1 MRVVITGGAGFLG
14 SHLCERLLR
23 DGHQVHCLDNL
34 STGSLDNL
42 AAGRGLV
49 SFRFQCQDVCKPI
62 AVHGEVDA
70 VVHLASPASPL
81 DYLRLPLATLRA
93 GSHGTER
100 ALALARAKKARFLF
114 ASTSEVYGDPRL
126 HPQPETY
133 CGHVNPIGPRSV
145 YDEAKRFGEA
155 LTMAWHHAHGVDTRI
170 VRIFNTYGPRMRP
183 ADGRVI
189 STFLRQALQGE
200 PLTIAGDGRQT
211 RSFCYVSD
219 LIEGLLRML
228 AISGPEAHQPVNLGN
243 DEEFSIQQVAEMI
256 LRLTGSCSPM
266 VSVPLPADDPR
277 VRRPVLDRARRLL
290 AWRPKVGLEDGLRR
304 TLDWFAQVVPSIAA
318 GEVRVPAA

>member
-34 STGSLDNL
+34 STGRLENI
-42 AAGRGLV
+42 AAGRGSV
-49 SFRFQCQDVCKPI
+49 GFRFQCQDVCKPI

-93 GSHGTER
+93 GSQGTER

-114 ASTSEVYGDPRL
+114 ASTSEVYGDPQL

-155 LTMAWHHAHGVDTRI
+155 LTMAWHHAHGVNTRI

-183 ADGRVI
+183 TDGRVI

-200 PLTIAGDGRQT
+200 PLTIAGDGQQT

-228 AISGPEAHQPVNLGN
+228 EISGPEAHQPVNLGN
-243 DEEFSIQQVAEMI
+243 DEEFSIRQVAEMI
-256 LRLTGSCSPM
+256 LQLTGSCSPM

-290 AWRPKVGLEDGLRR
+290 AWRPEVELEDGLRR
-304 TLDWFAQVVPSIAA
+304 TLDWYAQVVPASAA